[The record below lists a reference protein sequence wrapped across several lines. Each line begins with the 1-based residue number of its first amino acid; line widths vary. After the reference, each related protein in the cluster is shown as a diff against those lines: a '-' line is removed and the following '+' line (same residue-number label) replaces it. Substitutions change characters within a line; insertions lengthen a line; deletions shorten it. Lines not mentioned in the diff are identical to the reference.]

1 MNDSRQP
8 CLEVLYQ
15 MQTRKFDYLIYSFAR
30 PDNRDSLESMT
41 GMQALAKERI
51 QYILF
56 WRGVVVN

>member
-1 MNDSRQP
+1 
-8 CLEVLYQ
+8 